1 MDRRDFIKLTGTA
14 AAGLA
19 VTGLAPQAAAWDRK
33 DKELF
38 GKKPKGH
45 FTMKQ
50 ISSVTDTIGNSYL
63 FRTKGGKV
71 IIVDG
76 GFET

>member
-45 FTMKQ
+45 FKNIKFITR
-50 ISSVTDTIGNSYL
+50 I
-63 FRTKGGKV
+63 
-71 IIVDG
+71 
-76 GFET
+76 